1 MSPVSDLF
9 SCCLY
14 LTTRTPCIKSHV
26 LWLYGWSQKFMCEWT
41 CTLWQQGYSRELS
54 AFVCLSISCN
64 ALHTRKPETP
74 CVLPSIALW
83 HWKAEMCTW
92 GLLFKSGQY
101 RLIITMN
108 EPQTA
113 CTDTTSPHNQSV
125 PPLAH
130 FPSWEAAIATGW
142 DTAAPSCCSCGC
154 RADGSGTRGRACGS
168 RDGSAHWLQARRNLR
183 ATRATRATKLRSA
196 GSKTLFLFVSPKGL
210 RSGKVSF
217 PSFSWQCFW
226 YLLVRKST
234 LLMGPKGSP
243 NSFPAKNM
251 NERRI
256 KSIVWA
262 QWMKRAWTSLQ
273 HQVFE

>member
-1 MSPVSDLF
+1 MVPE
-9 SCCLY
+9 
-14 LTTRTPCIKSHV
+14 IHV
-26 LWLYGWSQKFMCEWT
+26 RMNMHALAA
-41 CTLWQQGYSRELS
+41 GYSRELS

-64 ALHTRKPETP
+64 ALHTRNAGDSLRIAKYCSLTLKSRN
-74 CVLPSIALW
+74 VHLRPSV
-83 HWKAEMCTW
+83 
-92 GLLFKSGQY
+92 KSGQY

-125 PPLAH
+125 LLWRTFLLGRPRLQQGG
-130 FPSWEAAIATGW
+130 I
-142 DTAAPSCCSCGC
+142 TAAPSCCSCGC

-196 GSKTLFLFVSPKGL
+196 GSKTLFFVRVAKGL

-226 YLLVRKST
+226 YLLVRKSS

-243 NSFPAKNM
+243 NSFPSK
-251 NERRI
+251 EY
-256 KSIVWA
+256 
-262 QWMKRAWTSLQ
+262 WMSG
-273 HQVFE
+273 E